1 MGSDSWLSQV
11 SLPSW
16 FPAPPPGQVVAATV
30 LHHDDHALTLA
41 VVQDTLAQFSKL
53 DDVFRP
59 GFAQDTFL
67 LVQTRPPCGTSHSG
81 PEARPADQDGC
92 IPSELAN
99 YLESKSLVPVLL
111 ADLPVPEGP
120 YFIVGRELHQA
131 WRLYPD
137 HLGAFATTVVPDG
150 MAHEEGRFE
159 SLQNSAFTGSNAAVA
174 VPSRLY
180 YKPSED
186 RPLNGLRVA
195 VKDNMHLSGVVTGLG
210 NRAYADL
217 YGKQAETAE
226 FIKLLLD
233 KGAIVVGKTKLSAFA
248 GSEVPPCQCVDYFPP
263 WNPRGDGYQGP
274 SGSSSGAG
282 ASAAGY
288 GWLDFSVCT
297 DSKRTSLLFYPSLA
311 AIDNSTLNHS
321 GCSNRQHAIPCNEP
335 RSLGPSRVLG

>member
-1 MGSDSWLSQV
+1 MPPLWN
-11 SLPSW
+11 
-16 FPAPPPGQVVAATV
+16 FP
-30 LHHDDHALTLA
+30 L
-41 VVQDTLAQFSKL
+41 
-53 DDVFRP
+53 R
-59 GFAQDTFL
+59 
-67 LVQTRPPCGTSHSG
+67 TRG
-81 PEARPADQDGC
+81 RPADQDGC

-150 MAHEEGRFE
+150 MAHEEGRFK

-174 VPSRLY
+174 VPSLLY

-195 VKDNMHLSGVVTGLG
+195 VKDNMHLGGVVTGLG

-311 AIDNSTLNHS
+311 AIDNSNLNHS
-321 GCSNRQHAIPCNEP
+321 GGSNRQHAIPCNEP